1 MRRINYDSS
10 SNSKHFCFYWT
21 KKHFISEW
29 YFANYKTMRLGVLW
43 WEKLKNR
50 ESQGRIVPWAWTS
63 LGVEEQ
69 LLIFSL
75 CLSPGWVKNLQ
86 MFINVC
92 LKVDHSANL
101 NHSKSTWRQ
110 PNQEKQ
116 PWSPSHFALE
126 KQLTSCQWIRACAL
140 CHTLRELKVRL
151 YSSVKVAVFAL
162 ERHKGETPINQA
174 NFTGDF
180 VTVSKHLTLVFGT
193 KNKIMWRQISSFC
206 WYYSSSCVLIL

>member
-1 MRRINYDSS
+1 MADKRLAKREVSCWRCTHCNSS
-10 SNSKHFCFYWT
+10 RGLHEENQLRFIQQQYKRFRFYWT

-92 LKVDHSANL
+92 LKLTIVLIWTIQSPLEDNL
-101 NHSKSTWRQ
+101 
-110 PNQEKQ
+110 
-116 PWSPSHFALE
+116 
-126 KQLTSCQWIRACAL
+126 
-140 CHTLRELKVRL
+140 
-151 YSSVKVAVFAL
+151 
-162 ERHKGETPINQA
+162 
-174 NFTGDF
+174 
-180 VTVSKHLTLVFGT
+180 
-193 KNKIMWRQISSFC
+193 
-206 WYYSSSCVLIL
+206 SSCEMYKIITWHEKLWAAKSREAAVIRVTLCFREAIDLVPMNSCVRIMSYTKGIKGSTVFICTMCQ

>member
-1 MRRINYDSS
+1 MKFCRWTLFKIYEELKDISEENKQSFDSKSRTLTHLVAFEEVYGRLSVSCWRCTHCNS
-10 SNSKHFCFYWT
+10 SRVLHEENQLRFIQQQYKRFRFYWT

-69 LLIFSL
+69 LLIFPL

-110 PNQEKQ
+110 P
-116 PWSPSHFALE
+116 
-126 KQLTSCQWIRACAL
+126 I
-140 CHTLRELKVRL
+140 
-151 YSSVKVAVFAL
+151 
-162 ERHKGETPINQA
+162 
-174 NFTGDF
+174 
-180 VTVSKHLTLVFGT
+180 
-193 KNKIMWRQISSFC
+193 
-206 WYYSSSCVLIL
+206 VL